1 MVAVISDDGSYAE
14 DEDGVEDHA
23 QHEESSGATNS
34 KYYAAPSTNDADA
47 KDEERSSCSRSIWK
61 G

>member
-1 MVAVISDDGSYAE
+1 MVAVISDGSYAE

-34 KYYAAPSTNDADA
+34 KYYAAPSTSDADA
-47 KDEERSSCSRSIWK
+47 KDEERSCSRSIWK